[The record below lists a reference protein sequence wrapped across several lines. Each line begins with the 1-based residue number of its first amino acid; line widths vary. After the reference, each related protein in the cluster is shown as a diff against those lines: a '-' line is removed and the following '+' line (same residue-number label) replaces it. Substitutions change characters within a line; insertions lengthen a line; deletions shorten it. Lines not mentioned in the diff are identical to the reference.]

1 MNTSSAFVCKAF
13 LEECEINE
21 RSALLDYLPEDE
33 KLLFE
38 TLPLGV
44 VDPKK
49 ETPTVK
55 KILDQIHYSWFAP
68 HLRTLPENDIRLF
81 LSALNPGQS
90 EGLRALLLFTDHFP
104 ELSHSAISYIQEVL
118 LKKLVGKEEL
128 LPLNLL
134 PSSPLNP
141 LASLTLEQ
149 LEILI
154 RYLGLHDLAFEM
166 RQIIETAKLKR
177 IFSCLSKNEKD
188 YLQSL
193 LPQKE
198 PVILKR
204 MQMQNW
210 DGRRESLKTLI
221 LQRGLQRLGKA
232 LYGEEPTLI
241 WHITHHLEISI
252 GQELLK
258 ACTKIEIAKAKQ
270 HLVNQLSKILTYIE
284 KI

>member
-13 LEECEINE
+13 LERCEPE
-21 RSALLDYLPEDE
+21 EKDALLHFLPEKEQLFLE
-33 KLLFE
+33 KI
-38 TLPLGV
+38 PIGIY
-44 VDPKK
+44 DPKK
-49 ETPTVK
+49 KELSLK
-55 KILDQIHYSWFAP
+55 KTLDQIHYSWFAP

-81 LSALNPGQS
+81 LSALSHEQG
-90 EGLRALLLFTDHFP
+90 EGLKALLLFTDHFP
-104 ELSHSAISYIQEVL
+104 ALSDSADLYIQEVL
-118 LKKLVGKEEL
+118 MKKLVGKEEL

-134 PSSPLNP
+134 PESPLNP
-141 LASLTLEQ
+141 LLDLNAQQ
-149 LEILI
+149 LETLI

-198 PVILKR
+198 SVILKR
-204 MQMQNW
+204 MHMQNW

-221 LQRGLQRLGKA
+221 QQRGMQRLGKA

-241 WHITHHLEISI
+241 WYVTHRLEIGI

-270 HLVNQLSKILTYIE
+270 HLVNQVLKILAIIN